1 MFIEL
6 PNESR
11 INIEHITKYYLHR
24 NVTTLYIYLGVDSY
38 EDITFPTKQEAEYFL
53 QALDRAVGIKQLMIR
68 K

>member
-6 PNESR
+6 PNDER
-11 INIEHITKYYLHR
+11 VNIDNIEMYKVKDNILIIFFKGENLTKYEF
-24 NVTTLYIYLGVDSY
+24 S
-38 EDITFPTKQEAEYFL
+38 TKQEAEYFL